1 MNKAELTTAVL
12 ETTELSRSQVDAVI
26 TAALEQIMVATA
38 AGDKVVLAG
47 FGTFEARDRAAREGR
62 NPATG
67 EALHIAASRG
77 VGFKPAA
84 GFKAQLAAGS
94 SV

>member
-1 MNKAELTTAVL
+1 MITAV
-12 ETTELSRSQVDAVI
+12 
-26 TAALEQIMVATA
+26 LEQIMVATA
-38 AGDKVVLAG
+38 AGEKVVLAG

-67 EALHIAASRG
+67 EALHIDASRG

-84 GFKAQLAAGS
+84 GFKAQVAAGT